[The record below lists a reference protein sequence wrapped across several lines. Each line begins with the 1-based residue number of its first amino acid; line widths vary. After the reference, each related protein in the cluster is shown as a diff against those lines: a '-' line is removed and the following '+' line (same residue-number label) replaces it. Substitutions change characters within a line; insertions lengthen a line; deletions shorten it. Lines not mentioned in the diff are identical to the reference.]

1 MLKKTIAYK
10 DFNGND
16 RNEEFWFHMSE
27 AELAE
32 MQLSV
37 NGGMESLMR
46 QIINT
51 RDTARLI
58 KIFKDL
64 VLNSYGEKSLDGRLF
79 QKSPELSRAFS
90 QTPAYSILFM
100 ELATDADK
108 AAEFLNGIVP
118 DSIKAKVQEG
128 MKQAPKELDGPTTP
142 SLLSSTSIQPV

>member
-1 MLKKTIAYK
+1 MLKKVIKYT
-10 DFNGND
+10 DFNGNE

-37 NGGMESLMR
+37 NGGMENLMR

-64 VLNSYGEKSLDGRLF
+64 VLNSYGEKSIDGRLF

-100 ELATDADK
+100 ELATDAEK

-118 DSIKAKVQEG
+118 SSLKTKVEQG
-128 MKQAPKELDGPTTP
+128 MKDAPKELEGPTTP
-142 SLLSSTSIQPV
+142 SLLSSANGV

>member
-1 MLKKTIAYK
+1 MLKKVIEYK
-10 DFNGND
+10 DFNGTD
-16 RNEEFWFHMSE
+16 RKEEFCFHMSE

-37 NGGMESLMR
+37 NGGMENLMR

-64 VLNSYGEKSLDGRLF
+64 VLNAYGEKSLDGRQF
-79 QKSPELSRAFS
+79 QKSPELSKAFS

-100 ELATDADK
+100 ELATNAEE
-108 AAEFLNGIVP
+108 AAKFLNGIVP
-118 DSIKAKVQEG
+118 DSLKMKMEQG
-128 MKQAPKELDGPTTP
+128 MKDAPKELDGPASP
-142 SLLSSTSIQPV
+142 SLLSSLPGA

>member
-1 MLKKTIAYK
+1 MLKRVIAYK
-10 DFNGND
+10 DFNGTD

-37 NGGMESLMR
+37 NGGMENLMR

-100 ELATDADK
+100 ELATDAEK

-118 DSIKAKVQEG
+118 DSLKAKMKEG
-128 MKQAPKELDGPTTP
+128 MKEVPKELEGPTTP
-142 SLLSSTSIQPV
+142 SLLSSATGAL